1 MESTKQ
7 LHDQIARATSRLAQ
21 LKARDLLARQRV
33 ETRERETKRK
43 QEAKRRSHLGQLVI
57 AAGGENLAD
66 GEVVAALLNYQEGH
80 RSAEMRS
87 RAKVQG
93 DAHLA
98 VLAADRTARQH

>member
-1 MESTKQ
+1 MESTKV

-21 LKARDLLARQRV
+21 LKARDLLARQRL
-33 ETRERETKRK
+33 ETREREATRK
-43 QEAKRRSHLGQLVI
+43 HQAKRRSHLGQLVI

-80 RSAEMRS
+80 RSSEMRS

-98 VLAADRTARQH
+98 SLSTDSALRRH